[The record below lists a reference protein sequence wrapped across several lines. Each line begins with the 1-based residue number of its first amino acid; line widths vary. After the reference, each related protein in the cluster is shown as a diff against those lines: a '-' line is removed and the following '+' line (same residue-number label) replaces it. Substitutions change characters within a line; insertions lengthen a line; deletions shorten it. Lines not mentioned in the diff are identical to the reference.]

1 MTAFLSII
9 QRRDWENPQSVNIHC
24 LKAHSP
30 LASYRQPEHARD
42 GRHAQRRSL
51 NGQWAFKLFDA
62 PEQVDGAF
70 IAPHFDDST
79 WDRITVPANWQQQ
92 GYDKPIYA
100 NVKYPFDVNPPFV
113 PADNPT
119 GCYRT
124 DITLTDADLTQ
135 TQRII
140 LMA

>member
-1 MTAFLSII
+1 MKAFSDII

-30 LASYRQPEHARD
+30 LASYRDIEHARQASN
-42 GRHAQRRSL
+42 AQRHSL
-51 NGQWAFKLFDA
+51 NGQWKFKLFDA
-62 PEQVDGAF
+62 PEQVDGDLITAN
-70 IAPHFDDST
+70 FDDGA
-79 WDRITVPANWQQQ
+79 WDEITVPSNWQLQ

-100 NVKYPFDVNPPFV
+100 NIKYPFEVNPPYV

-124 DITLTDADLTQ
+124 SLTLSEASLNET
-135 TQRII
+135 
-140 LMA
+140 